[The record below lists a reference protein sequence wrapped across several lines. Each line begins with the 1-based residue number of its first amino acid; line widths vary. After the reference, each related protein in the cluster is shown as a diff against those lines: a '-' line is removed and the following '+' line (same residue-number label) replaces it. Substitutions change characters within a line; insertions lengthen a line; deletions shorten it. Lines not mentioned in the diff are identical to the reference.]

1 MCHEEG
7 GRVRGHIQESPS
19 PSTLFETGYFCYF
32 ALVYLKVAD
41 LQVPCDFPVPAS
53 CLPVGA
59 GIIDV
64 SHCHTQPYVDAGDL
78 ASHACMAS
86 ILPVEASTQGS
97 DEFNFIILLLLRNG
111 CLSYLF

>member
-1 MCHEEG
+1 M
-7 GRVRGHIQESPS
+7 
-19 PSTLFETGYFCYF
+19 
-32 ALVYLKVAD
+32 YLKVAD

-78 ASHACMAS
+78 NSSPQAFMAQKHF
-86 ILPVEASTQGS
+86 TS
-97 DEFNFIILLLLRNG
+97 DSVGYLRKAI
-111 CLSYLF
+111 

>member
-1 MCHEEG
+1 ML
-7 GRVRGHIQESPS
+7 P
-19 PSTLFETGYFCYF
+19 
-32 ALVYLKVAD
+32 YLA
-41 LQVPCDFPVPAS
+41 F
-53 CLPVGA
+53 
-59 GIIDV
+59 
-64 SHCHTQPYVDAGDL
+64 YVDAGDL